1 MWLDHICKIAFET
14 HIFLKPLY
22 LEVFVKL
29 TLLKNSPRKESFLTR
44 YGEFF
49 NKVRRVF

>member
-1 MWLDHICKIAFET
+1 MGLDHIERLVFEA

-22 LEVFVKL
+22 LELFAKV
-29 TLLKNSPRKESFLTR
+29 TLLKNSPTS
-44 YGEFF
+44 GEFF